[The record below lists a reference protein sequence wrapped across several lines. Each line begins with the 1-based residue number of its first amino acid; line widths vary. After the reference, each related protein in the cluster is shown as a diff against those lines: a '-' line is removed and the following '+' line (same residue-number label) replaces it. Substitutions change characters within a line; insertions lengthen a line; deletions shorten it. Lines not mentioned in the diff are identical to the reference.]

1 MMELSEFNSLEGISS
16 DLGGGG
22 LEMPGR
28 SARDIDR
35 RVDRYRM
42 GVGDEG
48 GRRKDGNVGCEGVSE
63 NVGAEG
69 GRGRGGERVFAT

>member
-1 MMELSEFNSLEGISS
+1 
-16 DLGGGG
+16 
-22 LEMPGR
+22 MPGR
-28 SARDIDR
+28 SAHDIDR

-48 GRRKDGNVGCEGVSE
+48 GRRKDGNAGGEGVSE

-69 GRGRGGERVFAT
+69 GRGRGGKRVVAT